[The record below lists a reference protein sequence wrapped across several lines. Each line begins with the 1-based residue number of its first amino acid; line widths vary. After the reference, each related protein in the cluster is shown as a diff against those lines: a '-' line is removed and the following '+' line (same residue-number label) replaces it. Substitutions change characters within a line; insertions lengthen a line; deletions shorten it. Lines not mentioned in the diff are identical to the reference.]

1 MATSAWNEKLSDEL
15 KKLNLAKNPTAA
27 QKARIAALQGIKTG
41 AGKTVTNPINK
52 APVAQSPVQQAGNFT
67 DPAKV
72 AAAEVAA
79 NRPNESNAFGS
90 RQYDPTT
97 GAITDTLS
105 QGQQGLLD
113 AQTQTGTLGSN
124 VAGGLL
130 QGLQGQGAY
139 DPSKLQQYMPQG
151 SDQARQA
158 TYDATYGQ
166 LTKDTAKN
174 KARDQASLEQ
184 RLADQGIPVGSK
196 QYNDQ
201 MGQFNTRYDDIEA
214 NARQQA
220 VTSGNA
226 AFDQSFQ
233 QGQTTFGNQQ
243 GLYQSGYSMPA
254 SIAGQLQGLGQ
265 VQQPTFGQGVAPV
278 DFGSYYQTATGANL
292 KEKELAKMGSGG
304 SGGGVRQAQAPSPNY
319 PTMGGVAGAG
329 VATGQPRQPGAA
341 GTLGNA
347 VVGGLTQ
354 GAAGQLMR

>member
-1 MATSAWNEKLSDEL
+1 MAWDEKQSNEL
-15 KKLNLAKNPTAA
+15 KQLNLVKNPTAA
-27 QKARIAALQGIKTG
+27 QKAKIASLQANKAG
-41 AGKTVTNPINK
+41 AGKAVQKPV
-52 APVAQSPVQQAGNFT
+52 APVKSPIQQAGNFT
-67 DPAKV
+67 DPSKV
-72 AAAEVAA
+72 AGAELQL

-105 QGQQGLLD
+105 EGQQGLLN
-113 AQTQTGTLGSN
+113 AQTGTGTLGAN

-130 QGLQGQGAY
+130 QGMQGQGAY
-139 DPSKLQQYMPQG
+139 NAQSVSQYMPQG
-151 SDQARQA
+151 SDAARQA

-174 KARDQASLEQ
+174 KARDQQSLEQ

-214 NARQQA
+214 NAKNQA
-220 VTSGNA
+220 TLTGNQ
-226 AFDQSFQ
+226 AFDQSFN
-233 QGQTTFGNQQ
+233 QGQTGYQNQL
-243 GLYQSGYSMPA
+243 GAYNSNYSMPA
-254 SIAGQLQGLGQ
+254 AIAGQLQGLGQ
-265 VQQPTFGQGVAPV
+265 VQAPQFGQGVAPV

-292 KEKELAKMGSGG
+292 KDKELALAGRQGG
-304 SGGGVRQAQAPSPNY
+304 SSGSRVAAATTPNY

-329 VATGQPRQPGAA
+329 VVTNQPQRPSAA
-341 GTLGNA
+341 GTLGSAALNGA
-347 VVGGLTQ
+347 TQ